1 MESATERV
9 MRQSSAEV
17 ITILMVLFLRKYM
30 LSPQR
35 EVFRS
40 LLRWE
45 TVISV
50 VMMGDCLWP
59 LMNMRME
66 LGMGKYM
73 LRMTQLV
80 LSPEGVL
87 C

>member
-1 MESATERV
+1 MKALGVISKVADSSMESATERV
-9 MRQSSAEV
+9 MRQSWAEV
-17 ITILMVLFLRKYM
+17 TTILMVLFLRKYM

-59 LMNMRME
+59 LMNMRIE
-66 LGMGKYM
+66 LGIGK
-73 LRMTQLV
+73 
-80 LSPEGVL
+80 
-87 C
+87 